1 MPVSKKT
8 YSFTGLGWIWEDEVG
23 KVNRVMCC
31 SDHLDSQ
38 GPPYLIHLLP
48 SMRQYDEPGDD
59 NDDHEDNM
67 TMMIVT
73 LMMMMVVMRKNGENV
88 LLFSSRLLLS
98 AISNANETT

>member
-1 MPVSKKT
+1 MIIPYEMSVLIVVAILKRKKT
-8 YSFTGLGWIWEDEVG
+8 HSVTGLGWIWEDEVG

-59 NDDHEDNM
+59 EGRDDGEDGM
-67 TMMIVT
+67 IMMI
-73 LMMMMVVMRKNGENV
+73 MR
-88 LLFSSRLLLS
+88 R
-98 AISNANETT
+98 T

>member
-1 MPVSKKT
+1 MITPYKMSLLIIAASIKKT
-8 YSFTGLGWIWEDEVG
+8 YSVTGLGWIWEDEVG

-59 NDDHEDNM
+59 EGRDDGEDRDDDGDHEEDSDNSH
-67 TMMIVT
+67 T
-73 LMMMMVVMRKNGENV
+73 
-88 LLFSSRLLLS
+88 
-98 AISNANETT
+98 

>member
-1 MPVSKKT
+1 MAVSKIN
-8 YSFTGLGWIWEDEVG
+8 YSVTGLGWIWEDEVG

-59 NDDHEDNM
+59 EGRDDDED
-67 TMMIVT
+67 
-73 LMMMMVVMRKNGENV
+73 RDDDG
-88 LLFSSRLLLS
+88 R
-98 AISNANETT
+98 AA

>member
-1 MPVSKKT
+1 MPVLKKT
-8 YSFTGLGWIWEDEVG
+8 YSVTGLGWIWEDEVG

-59 NDDHEDNM
+59 EGRDDDEDLDDDDDHEENM
-67 TMMIVT
+67 TMMVVT
-73 LMMMMVVMRKNGENV
+73 LMMMMVVMGIDGENV
-88 LLFSSRLLLS
+88 IIL
-98 AISNANETT
+98 